1 MDKRPLIDNDYLLQK
16 FNGKGAWTYVLFPE
30 IPKEKRFPFGWM
42 KVSGSIDGFQLENVT
57 LMPFGNGQLFLP
69 VKAAIRKAIKKE
81 VGEWVKVILFTDEIP
96 EIIPDDILE
105 CLQDAPKAYQRF
117 KSLSDSQQKE
127 EINAILDSKKQDIKV
142 EKIVKLIERL
152 NY

>member
-1 MDKRPLIDNDYLLQK
+1 MDKKPLIDYDYLLQK
-16 FNGKGAWTYVLFPE
+16 FNGKGAWTYILFPE
-30 IPKEKRFPFGWM
+30 IPKEKRFPFGLM
-42 KVSGSIDGFQLENVT
+42 KVSGSIDGFQIENAT

-81 VGEWVKVILFTDEIP
+81 VGEWVKVVLYADEIP

-117 KSLSDSQQKE
+117 KGLSDSQQKV
-127 EINAILDSKKQDIKV
+127 EINAILDSKKQDVKV
-142 EKIVKLIERL
+142 EKIVRLIEKL

>member
-42 KVSGSIDGFQLENVT
+42 KVIGSIDGFQLENVT

-127 EINAILDSKKQDIKV
+127 EINAIFDSKKQDIKV